1 VDRELKN
8 NAFENQVKPFYTK
21 PEVLRARAVFKYFGN
36 FQLTLFVHPAYV
48 RCVYICV
55 TVLMKQLLVY
65 SAKNTITKSNPA
77 SPIYLELFHTF
88 KCILLAIQYSQNH
101 SKKNKIK
108 NNATDV
114 LNVS

>member
-1 VDRELKN
+1 MFVRCLN
-8 NAFENQVKPFYTK
+8 NCLTFSLPIYTK
-21 PEVLRARAVFKYFGN
+21 LGSQHPM
-36 FQLTLFVHPAYV
+36 TLFVHPAYV

-101 SKKNKIK
+101 SKKINK
-108 NNATDV
+108 
-114 LNVS
+114 